1 MLSILIP
8 IYNYNAYS
16 LVQEL
21 HFQCLEAKI
30 SFEILC
36 QDDFSNHYLKQNQEI
51 NTLENCFFS
60 SNTANLGRGINI
72 NKIARK
78 AKQEWLLILDCDT
91 FPKDSKFIERYLVE
105 IQKNDQPIIFG
116 GIIYDQKKPASNQL
130 LRWVYGNEREALS
143 IQLRNKNP
151 DNSALTSNL
160 LLKKELFSV
169 NTFDESIVKYGYEDF
184 FFFMDLKVKKIAV
197 YHSDNPTF
205 HLNLE
210 TSAVFLNKTR
220 IALEN
225 LIFIVRSKNPHHID
239 SKIVSAYFFLKKIKF
254 TRITIGLFNLLE
266 SAITRNLLSKKPSIV
281 LFDFYKLGYFCK
293 TIVK

>member
-8 IYNYNAYS
+8 IYNYNAYP
-16 LVQEL
+16 LVKEL
-21 HFQCLEAKI
+21 HSQCLEAKI
-30 SFEILC
+30 DFEILC
-36 QDDFSNHYLKQNQEI
+36 QDDFSNEYLKENQEI
-51 NTLENCFFS
+51 NTLENCSFS

-105 IQKNDQPIIFG
+105 IQKNDQQIIFG

-169 NTFDESIVKYGYEDF
+169 
-184 FFFMDLKVKKIAV
+184 
-197 YHSDNPTF
+197 
-205 HLNLE
+205 
-210 TSAVFLNKTR
+210 
-220 IALEN
+220 
-225 LIFIVRSKNPHHID
+225 
-239 SKIVSAYFFLKKIKF
+239 
-254 TRITIGLFNLLE
+254 
-266 SAITRNLLSKKPSIV
+266 
-281 LFDFYKLGYFCK
+281 
-293 TIVK
+293 